1 MVKGIC
7 MIKGYSNVTMSR
19 LALGTHLGDTTDA
32 VSGQYRE
39 AIAYA
44 IQNGITAIDGA
55 INYRGMLSEKDE
67 GIELR
72 KLIESGAIR
81 REDFCITSKAGLL
94 FGDITERINPKMY
107 FENILKPQGITEKD
121 FYQYDG
127 LYQTLNP
134 VFFEIALEKSLQNLG
149 LETIDIHYIHIPEI
163 SRSGMSEADF
173 YDKMEK
179 LFFWYE
185 DKVKEGKIK
194 SYGIALEYMGK
205 EPMEAKWHFELE
217 EIKRRADIAGKGSS
231 SLMYVIFEYNIDCP
245 YPKNTL
251 SQTVAGEKVTLAE
264 ACHRLGLETVASMPF
279 AMGDALKN
287 HSVKELLEFALCGT
301 DHVIVGSK
309 NVKHIE
315 EIMQYC

>member
-1 MVKGIC
+1 
-7 MIKGYSNVTMSR
+7 MIKGYSNVAMSR
-19 LALGTHLGDTTDA
+19 LALGTHLGDATDA
-32 VSGQYRE
+32 VSEQYRD
-39 AIAYA
+39 AIVYA
-44 IQNGITAIDGA
+44 LQHGITTIDGA

-67 GIELR
+67 GIAIR
-72 KLIESGAIR
+72 KLIESGAMC

-107 FENILKPQGITEKD
+107 LENILKPQGITEKD

-134 VFFEIALEKSLQNLG
+134 AFFEIALDKSLQNLG

-163 SRSGMSEADF
+163 SRSGMAEAEF

-179 LFFWYE
+179 LFCWYE
-185 DKVKEGKIK
+185 NKVKEGKIR
-194 SYGIALEYMGK
+194 SYGIALEFMGE
-205 EPMEAKWHFELE
+205 EPEEAKWHFELE
-217 EIKRRADIAGKGSS
+217 EIKRRADIAGKGNG
-231 SLMYVIFEYNIDCP
+231 SLKYVIFEYNIDCP
-245 YPKNTL
+245 YAQNTA

-264 ACHRLGLETVASMPF
+264 ACHKLGLETVASMPL

-287 HSVKELLEFALCGT
+287 HSVKELLEFALNGT

-315 EIMQYC
+315 EVLQHV

>member
-1 MVKGIC
+1 
-7 MIKGYSNVTMSR
+7 MIKGYSNVAMSR
-19 LALGTHLGDTTDA
+19 LALGTHLGDVTDT
-32 VSGQYRE
+32 VSEQYRS

-44 IQNGITAIDGA
+44 LQHGINTIDGA

-67 GIELR
+67 GIALR
-72 KLIESGAIR
+72 ALIKSGVLR

-107 FENILKPQGITEKD
+107 LENILKPQGITEED

-134 VFFEIALEKSLQNLG
+134 TFFEIALEKSLQNLG

-163 SRSGMSEADF
+163 SRSGMSEEEF
-173 YDKMEK
+173 YNKMEK

-185 DKVKEGKIK
+185 DKVREGKIR

-205 EPMEAKWHFELE
+205 DPLEAKWHFELE
-217 EIKRRADIAGKGSS
+217 EIKRRADIAGKGKS
-231 SLMYVIFEYNIDCP
+231 SLKYVIFEYNIDCP
-245 YPKNTL
+245 YPRSTV
-251 SQTVAGEKVTLAE
+251 SQMIAGEKVTLAE
-264 ACHRLGLETVASMPF
+264 ACHRLGLETIASMPF
-279 AMGDALKN
+279 AMGDALKK
-287 HSVKELLEFALCGT
+287 HSVKELLEFALSET

-315 EIMQYC
+315 EILKYMFSQL